1 MASSSRDL
9 IKEFRHNKRF
19 RGTCPACEATFR
31 LADIVMYSLS
41 DAPPEEAAEAIRILR
56 RNLKERREELASLR
70 HRMTTRAQNTAA
82 AVNLGKI
89 VEKIVP
95 SFSTFAHMAGDC
107 RALFEPI
114 DYIVFSG
121 LAKNRLVDKLVF
133 LDVKSG
139 GARLTKDQRNI
150 KQVVESGEVVFR
162 TADSSGL

>member
-1 MASSSRDL
+1 MASLSKDL
-9 IKEFRHNKRF
+9 IKEFRHNKCF
-19 RGTCPACEATFR
+19 RGTCPGCEATFR
-31 LADIVMYSLS
+31 LSDIVMYSLAES
-41 DAPPEEAAEAIRILR
+41 PPEQAAEAIRILR
-56 RNLKERREELASLR
+56 QDLKERREELIQLR
-70 HRMTTRAQNTAA
+70 ERMTTRAQNTAA

-95 SFSTFAHMAGDC
+95 SFSSFAHMAGDC

-139 GARLTKDQRNI
+139 GARLTKDRP
-150 KQVVESGEVVFR
+150 S
-162 TADSSGL
+162 